1 MGMLR
6 VVMIAFLATFAAAVA
21 SADGP
26 APHRGDRYRHYEPA
40 PAPGFFDFNWSGFYA
55 GAHLGA
61 GFASFEA
68 NETFI
73 DPLDPLL
80 VPQTL
85 TYDQSVTSV
94 VGGVQVGWQKQWEK
108 LVAGVELTYTVLPF
122 DETTISPLVTTTT
135 LARTAELHDLITLT
149 GRLGYADGRWH
160 AYAKGGVASAEVDV
174 SYEDILTG
182 ARSSSGGRE
191 TGWTAGVGI
200 DYALTYNL
208 FLGVEYNYLHFNTD
222 PPQPPAAGAIGTG
235 GAEFDIQTLVV
246 RLNYRFGGPAH

>member
-6 VVMIAFLATFAAAVA
+6 AVTIAFLATFAAAVA
-21 SADGP
+21 TADGP
-26 APHRGDRYRHYEPA
+26 APHRRGPDRYAPYEPA
-40 PAPGFFDFNWSGFYA
+40 PAPGFFDFKWTGFYV
-55 GAHLGA
+55 GAHLGG

-68 NETFI
+68 NETI
-73 DPLDPLL
+73 LDPLFG
-80 VPQTL
+80 QQIL

-94 VGGVQVGWQKQWEK
+94 VGGVQAGWQKQWEK
-108 LVAGVELTYTVLPF
+108 FVAGIELTYTALPF

-135 LARTAELHDLITLT
+135 LARTAELHDLVTLT
-149 GRLGYADGRWH
+149 GRLGYADGRWL

-174 SYEDILTG
+174 TYENIPTG
-182 ARSSSGGRE
+182 AVTSSGGRE

-222 PPQPPAAGAIGTG
+222 APLPPVAEAIGTG

-246 RLNYRFGGPAH
+246 RLNYRIGGP

>member
-1 MGMLR
+1 MAILR
-6 VVMIAFLATFAAAVA
+6 KVTIVFLAIFGAAAA

-26 APHRGDRYRHYEPA
+26 APHRGDRYTPYEAGPH
-40 PAPGFFDFNWSGFYA
+40 PGFFDFNWSGFYA
-55 GAHLGA
+55 GANLGA

-73 DPLDPLL
+73 DPLDPFLAQ
-80 VPQTL
+80 QTL

-94 VGGVQVGWQKQWEK
+94 VGGVQVGYQKQWEK
-108 LVAGVELTYTVLPF
+108 LVAGVELTYTALPF

-135 LARTAELHDLITLT
+135 LARTAELHDLVTLT
-149 GRLGYADGRWH
+149 GRLGYADGRWL
-160 AYAKGGVASAEVDV
+160 AYAKGGVVSAEVDV
-174 SYEDILTG
+174 TYEDIGTG

-191 TGWTAGVGI
+191 TGWTAGLGI

-208 FLGVEYNYLHFNTD
+208 FLGVEYNYLHLNTD
-222 PPQPPAAGAIGTG
+222 APQPPIADASAG